1 MKVEVS
7 NGEIVDKIS
16 ILLIKVEKNKDSN
29 KINNVNEELKQLLPC
44 LDKIGINIEDELF
57 KKLKRMNL
65 KLWDIEDKLR
75 KLELQKKFNGEFIEL
90 ARQVYYTNDLRAT
103 IKREINI
110 KTKSELVEE
119 KFYTDYK
126 L

>member
-16 ILLIKVEKNKDSN
+16 ILLIKMEKMKDSN
-29 KINNVNEELKQLLPC
+29 KINNVDKELKQLLPY
-44 LDKIGINIEDELF
+44 LDEIGINVEDELF
-57 KKLKRMNL
+57 KKLKKMNL

-75 KLELQKKFNGEFIEL
+75 KLESQKKFNGEFIEL

-103 IKREINI
+103 IKKEINI
-110 KTKSELVEE
+110 NTGSKLIEE
-119 KFYTDYK
+119 KSYEDYK
-126 L
+126 

>member
-57 KKLKRMNL
+57 KKLKKMNL

-90 ARQVYYTNDLRAT
+90 ARQVYYTNDLRAI
-103 IKREINI
+103 IKKEINI
-110 KTKSELVEE
+110 NTGSELIEE
-119 KFYTDYK
+119 KSYEDYK
-126 L
+126 

>member
-16 ILLIKVEKNKDSN
+16 ILLIKMEKIKDSD
-29 KINNVNEELKQLLPC
+29 KINNVDKELKQLLPY
-44 LDKIGINIEDELF
+44 LDEIGIDIEDELF
-57 KKLKRMNL
+57 KKLKKMNL

-103 IKREINI
+103 IKKEINI
-110 KTKSELVEE
+110 NTGSKLIEE
-119 KFYTDYK
+119 KSYEDYK
-126 L
+126 